1 MMHVFR
7 SLSATTLVLASFA
20 GCSEQTVPMSSGG
33 AAGQSASPSG
43 GAAGPSNPP
52 LATAGSVTSGG
63 MVGMTMGGTGGS
75 GGSGGSGAGMAGA
88 SSGAG
93 SGGMVP
99 YVPPVSSLMCP
110 AAAMG
115 GSEVGIANFDEGL
128 DILGVD
134 GRGGVW
140 FGYSDG
146 TGSQTDNPI
155 PVVASDLGGKALHI
169 TGGGYT
175 NWGSGFGCA
184 IGFDFQKNAQ
194 CPYDASAFSGIRL
207 KVKGSGTVRLRI
219 VQVATT
225 PATVSDRLGTCDPNK
240 SQCEGHHEV
249 PIVLTEDWTDHEFAW
264 ADFQQTFGKPVDF
277 NAKTVLGL
285 GFEFNSN
292 TTYDAWIDDIEFTL
306 PGAGGGGNEG
316 GAGGDSN

>member
-7 SLSATTLVLASFA
+7 SLSATTLVLGSFA
-20 GCSEQTVPMSSGG
+20 ACSEQAAVPVSSAG
-33 AAGQSASPSG
+33 AAGQSALPSG
-43 GAAGPSNPP
+43 GSTSTANPP
-52 LATAGSVTSGG
+52 LASAGNVTSGG
-63 MVGMTMGGTGGS
+63 MPGMTLGGS
-75 GGSGGSGAGMAGA
+75 GGSGGGGAATAGT

-93 SGGMVP
+93 SGGMTP
-99 YVPPVSSLMCP
+99 YVPPVSSVMCP
-110 AAAMG
+110 APQVG
-115 GSEVGIANFDEGL
+115 GSEVGIANFDDGL

-155 PVVASDLGGKALHI
+155 PVVASDLGGKALHLS
-169 TGGGYT
+169 GGGYT
-175 NWGSGFGCA
+175 NWGSGIGCA
-184 IGFDFQKNAQ
+184 IGFDFQKNVQ

-225 PATVSDRLGTCDPNK
+225 PATVSDRMGSCDPNK

-249 PIVLTEDWTDHEFAW
+249 PIALTEGWTEHEFVW
-264 ADFQQTFGKPVDF
+264 ADFQQTFGKLVDF
-277 NAKTVLGL
+277 DAKTVLGL

-316 GAGGDSN
+316 GAGVGGDSN

>member
-1 MMHVFR
+1 MTHAFR
-7 SLSATTLVLASFA
+7 SLSATALVFVSFVA
-20 GCSEQTVPMSSGG
+20 CSEQAAAPASSGG
-33 AAGQSASPSG
+33 AAGQSTLPGGGSSG
-43 GAAGPSNPP
+43 TANPP

-63 MVGMTMGGTGGS
+63 MMGTTLGGS
-75 GGSGGSGAGMAGA
+75 GGSGGSAAGTAGA
-88 SSGAG
+88 SSAAG
-93 SGGMVP
+93 SGGMAP
-99 YVPPVSSLMCP
+99 YVPPVSSVMCP
-110 AAAMG
+110 APHAG
-115 GSEVGIANFDEGL
+115 GSEVGIAHFDDGL
-128 DILGVD
+128 DVLGVD

-140 FGYSDG
+140 FAYSDG

-175 NWGSGFGCA
+175 NWGSGIGCA

-207 KVKGSGTVRLRI
+207 KVKGSGIVRLRI

-225 PATVSDRLGTCDPNK
+225 PATVSDRMGSCDPNK
-240 SQCEGHHEV
+240 AQCEGHHEV
-249 PIVLTEDWTDHEFAW
+249 PIALTEDWTEHEFAW
-264 ADFQQTFGKPVDF
+264 ADFTQTFGKLVDF
-277 NAKTVLGL
+277 DAKTVLGL

-316 GAGGDSN
+316 GAAAGGASN